1 MEKASGQAAVLRQHL
16 VIPQDAEGGT
26 LEACAPQ
33 FLEPVSG
40 FSVKDRAHKEFV

>member
-26 LEACAPQ
+26 LEACAP
-33 FLEPVSG
+33 PIPGTG
-40 FSVKDRAHKEFV
+40 FGIFC